1 MISHVYNENISLNLA
16 VGVNPNLI
24 RSKFGS
30 VFIFRTILAENLA
43 CVRQRFPEIWTN
55 YFGTSI
61 FLKIFKLVII
71 RL

>member
-30 VFIFRTILAENLA
+30 VLF
-43 CVRQRFPEIWTN
+43 
-55 YFGTSI
+55 YFQ
-61 FLKIFKLVII
+61 
-71 RL
+71 